1 MSQKILS
8 IPAAKRTINAL
19 KDIGYELNSAVADI
33 VDNSISRGK
42 AKNIFIEFGTKYSIT
57 LIVLIS

>member
-1 MSQKILS
+1 MSQKISS

-42 AKNIFIEFGTKYSIT
+42 AKNIFIEFKVKI
-57 LIVLIS
+57 